1 MTPAENVTNKMGNG
15 WIAVKEK
22 VANNPVK
29 GVSIVCL
36 DDGTYRCV
44 GATNDN
50 ERVNY
55 AYGNTPAEA
64 FEAWVNYLNDAL
76 DSARTTAELSRQHTT
91 YTENWLAQMER
102 AAAKV
107 IDVSPTPPTN

>member
-1 MTPAENVTNKMGNG
+1 MTPAGYVESEMGSE

-29 GVSIVCL
+29 GLSIVCL

-44 GATNDN
+44 GATSDNDGIS
-50 ERVNY
+50 Y
-55 AYGNTPAEA
+55 AYGDTPAEA
-64 FEAWVNYLNDAL
+64 LEAWVQHVNDAL
-76 DSARTTAELSRQHTT
+76 DSARRTAELSRQHTAS
-91 YTENWLAQMER
+91 TEKWLAQMER

-107 IDVSPTPPTN
+107 GEVKP